1 MTEPLSI
8 VLFSNLY
15 PPVVSGSSMQTCAL
29 ASALARQGC
38 QVAVITTKLEKT
50 APDYEEFDGVHVYR
64 LPCIRL
70 PQADIALN
78 FPWLNITF
86 TPGNQRRIDE
96 IVTRHK
102 PDVLHLHNHMFDL
115 GFSAVR
121 AARRWKLPLALTIH
135 TIIQH
140 PVALY
145 NLLLYPLDRGLMKQA
160 VVRHADVIICPERTT
175 WEYMQE
181 GFRMGNLVLI
191 PYGIN
196 TPPSPSAA
204 RVAEVRRKYNLPAGP
219 IILSLGHL
227 HEVRNRHDLVRA
239 MPFIV
244 QKYPHAVLV
253 IAGSV
258 GTPSTGALARQLNIE
273 DSVIFTG
280 AVPHDETLA
289 LLQMAALEAHWFQQ
303 KDNPQTRTL
312 GIAALEAMGA
322 GKTVL
327 NTADE
332 NIYGEGILT
341 DGKNYLQVRLNE
353 PEEVADMIV
362 ALLDDPAECARVG
375 KAARQT
381 IEENFSW
388 PSVVS
393 RTMDTYRQMAA
404 GVMPIIE

>member
-1 MTEPLSI
+1 MADDCMNIL
-8 VLFSNLY
+8 LFSNLY

-29 ASALARQGC
+29 ASALAGQGC
-38 QVAVITTKLEKT
+38 QVTVITTKLEDD
-50 APDYEEFDGVHVYR
+50 APDHEEIDGVHVYR

-96 IVTRHK
+96 IIAQRQ

-140 PVALY
+140 PVGLY
-145 NLLLYPLDRGLMKQA
+145 NLLLYPLDRGLMKLA

-175 WEYMQE
+175 WEYMEE
-181 GFRMGNLVLI
+181 GFRMDNLVLI

-196 TPPSPSAA
+196 SPPRQSAA
-204 RVAEVRRKYNLPAGP
+204 RVEEVRRKYQLPKGP

-239 MPFIV
+239 MPFII
-244 QKYPHAVLV
+244 QKYPDAVLV

-258 GTPSTGALARQLNIE
+258 GTPSTGALARQLGVE
-273 DSVIFTG
+273 KSVIFTG
-280 AVPHDETLA
+280 AVAHNETLA
-289 LLQMAALEAHWFQQ
+289 LLQMASLEAHWFQQ

-312 GIAALEAMGA
+312 GIAALEAMSA
-322 GKTVL
+322 GKAVL

-332 NIYGEGILT
+332 NIYGEGVLT
-341 DGKNYLQVRLNE
+341 DGQNYLQVRLNE
-353 PEEVADMIV
+353 PEKTAQKVLV
-362 ALLDDPAECARVG
+362 LLDDPAECTRIG
-375 KAARQT
+375 QAARQT

-388 PSVVS
+388 PQVVS
-393 RTMDTYRQMAA
+393 RTMDIYRQMATRTYSNF
-404 GVMPIIE
+404 